1 MRFERVVRGRSSKM
15 TCQQARKQLLEMEI
29 RIYESRRTLMGSD
42 PGKRW
47 MSVLLGEDEETHN
60 PKSSSV
66 STF

>member
-1 MRFERVVRGRSSKM
+1 M